1 MTVLRADVFK
11 PASIITEKIS
21 ETPRLQIEGEPKER
35 QVAMSQDCVPAG
47 IRLGIAIEKG
57 CSD

>member
-1 MTVLRADVFK
+1 MTVFRSDVFK

-35 QVAMSQDCVPAG
+35 QVPVSQNRVPAG